1 MPRAIW
7 SGVISFGLVT
17 IPVKLYTATE
27 SKSLSFHQLHEK
39 CKTRIKE
46 QRYCP
51 TCDRQV
57 DYDEIV
63 KGFEYSKGNYVVV
76 TKEDLEELPLPS
88 KNIINISA
96 FVKAEEIDPLYFNGS
111 YYLEPEKLAQKPCA
125 LFMHAMEEKG
135 MVAIGTLALRNKE
148 RLCSLR
154 VLGGNLI
161 VEMLLYPD
169 EIRVDMDKKLPAAKL
184 SKQEMAMASSL
195 IDMMTQEFK
204 PEDYE
209 DHYRE
214 ALEAL
219 IAAKV
224 EGHETIEQPEESK
237 PTQVVD
243 LMEALRASIE
253 NAKSSRAK
261 KSPQAEEEK
270 FLKSVK
276 KSHSKSE
283 EKGDSKKSTRSTRS
297 ASSRRSTGTSRAKA
311 AGKRK
316 PATKKRGA
324 A

>member
-7 SGVISFGLVT
+7 SGVISFGLVS

-46 QRYCP
+46 LRWCP
-51 TCDRQV
+51 HCDRQV

-63 KGFEYSKGNYVVV
+63 RGFEYSKDNYVVV

-88 KNIINISA
+88 KNIINITA
-96 FVKAEEIDPLYFNGS
+96 FVNAEEIDPLYFNGS
-111 YYLEPEKLAQKPCA
+111 YYLQPEKLAQKPCA
-125 LFMHAMEEKG
+125 LFMHAMEEKE

-161 VEMLLYPD
+161 LEMLLYPD
-169 EIRVDMDKKLPAAKL
+169 EIRVDMKSKLPAAKL
-184 SKQEMAMASSL
+184 TKQEMTMASSL
-195 IDMMTQEFK
+195 IDMMAQRFN
-204 PEDYE
+204 PQDFE

-214 ALEAL
+214 ALSAL
-219 IAAKV
+219 IKAKV
-224 EGHETIEQPEESK
+224 DGDETIEQPESAK
-237 PTQVVD
+237 PTHVVD
-243 LMEALRASIE
+243 LMEALRASVE
-253 NAKSSRAK
+253 NAKAGRNK

-270 FLKSVK
+270 LIKAVRK
-276 KSHSKSE
+276 QASHRKAAD
-283 EKGDSKKSTRSTRS
+283 KGVSAKEVTRT
-297 ASSRRSTGTSRAKA
+297 TRAKA
-311 AGKRK
+311 ASRKK
-316 PATKKRGA
+316 PAAKKRGA

>member
-7 SGVISFGLVT
+7 SGVISFGLVS

-46 QRYCP
+46 LRWCP
-51 TCDRQV
+51 HCDRQV

-63 KGFEYSKGNYVVV
+63 KGFEYSKDNYVVV

-88 KNIINISA
+88 KNIINITA
-96 FVKAEEIDPLYFNGS
+96 FVDAEEIDPLYFNGS
-111 YYLEPEKLAQKPCA
+111 YYLEPEKLAQKPCS
-125 LFMHAMEEKG
+125 LFMHAMQEKG
-135 MVAIGTLALRNKE
+135 MVAIGTLAIRNKE

-161 VEMLLYPD
+161 LEMLLYPD
-169 EIRVDMDKKLPAAKL
+169 EIRVDMKTKLPAAKL
-184 SKQEMAMASSL
+184 TKQEMTMASSL
-195 IDMMTQEFK
+195 IDMMAQKFN
-204 PEDYE
+204 PQDYE

-214 ALEAL
+214 ALSAL
-219 IAAKV
+219 IKAKV
-224 EGHETIEQPEESK
+224 DGDEAIEQPATSK

-243 LMEALRASIE
+243 LMDALRASVE
-253 NAKSSRAK
+253 NAKSSRNK

-270 FLKSVK
+270 LIKAVK
-276 KSHSKSE
+276 KQASQRKAADKEVSAKKSARTVAT
-283 EKGDSKKSTRSTRS
+283 KSASKK
-297 ASSRRSTGTSRAKA
+297 
-311 AGKRK
+311 K
-316 PATKKRGA
+316 PIAKKRGA

>member
-7 SGVISFGLVT
+7 SGVISFGLVS

-46 QRYCP
+46 LRWCP
-51 TCDRQV
+51 HCDRQV

-63 KGFEYSKGNYVVV
+63 KGFEYSKDNYVVV

-88 KNIINISA
+88 KNIINITA
-96 FVKAEEIDPLYFNGS
+96 FVDAEEIDPLYFNGS
-111 YYLEPEKLAQKPCA
+111 YYLEPEKLAQKPCS
-125 LFMHAMEEKG
+125 LFMHAMQEKG
-135 MVAIGTLALRNKE
+135 MVAIGTLAIRNKE

-161 VEMLLYPD
+161 LEMLLYPD
-169 EIRVDMDKKLPAAKL
+169 EIRVDMKTKLPAAKL
-184 SKQEMAMASSL
+184 TKQEMTMASSL
-195 IDMMTQEFK
+195 IDMMAQKFN
-204 PEDYE
+204 PQDYE

-214 ALEAL
+214 ALSAL
-219 IAAKV
+219 IKAKV
-224 EGHETIEQPEESK
+224 DGDEAIEQPATSK

-243 LMEALRASIE
+243 LMDALRASVE
-253 NAKSSRAK
+253 NAKSSRNK

-270 FLKSVK
+270 LIKAVK
-276 KSHSKSE
+276 KQASQRKAADKEVSAKKSARTVVT
-283 EKGDSKKSTRSTRS
+283 KSASKK
-297 ASSRRSTGTSRAKA
+297 
-311 AGKRK
+311 K
-316 PATKKRGA
+316 PIAKKRGA

>member
-7 SGVISFGLVT
+7 SGVISFGLVS

-46 QRYCP
+46 MRWCP
-51 TCDRQV
+51 QCDRQV
-57 DYDEIV
+57 EYDEIV

-76 TKEDLEELPLPS
+76 TKEDLESLPLPS

-111 YYLEPEKLAQKPCA
+111 YYLEPEKLAHKPCS
-125 LFMHAMEEKG
+125 LFMLAMEEKG

-161 VEMLLYPD
+161 LEMLLYPD
-169 EIRVDMDKKLPAAKL
+169 EIRVDMGSKLPQAKL

-195 IDMMTQEFK
+195 IDMMSTDFK
-204 PEDYE
+204 PQEYE
-209 DHYRE
+209 DNYRE
-214 ALEAL
+214 ALQTL
-219 IAAKV
+219 IKAKV
-224 EGHETIEQPEESK
+224 NGEATFEQEDVETPSK
-237 PTQVVD
+237 VVD
-243 LMEALRASIE
+243 LMDALRASVE
-253 NAKSSRAK
+253 AAKSGRNK

-270 FLKSVK
+270 VIKAAK
-276 KSHSKSE
+276 KQASHRKAPDKE
-283 EKGDSKKSTRSTRS
+283 VTAKKP
-297 ASSRRSTGTSRAKA
+297 SRAKSA
-311 AGKRK
+311 SKRATTRGARK
-316 PATKKRGA
+316 TTKKRGA

>member
-7 SGVISFGLVT
+7 SGVISFGLVS

-46 QRYCP
+46 LRWCP
-51 TCDRQV
+51 HCDRQV

-63 KGFEYSKGNYVVV
+63 KGFEYSKDNYVVV

-88 KNIINISA
+88 KNIINITA
-96 FVKAEEIDPLYFNGS
+96 FVNAEEIDPLYFNGS
-111 YYLEPEKLAQKPCA
+111 YYLEPEKLAQKPCS
-125 LFMHAMEEKG
+125 LFMNAMQEKG
-135 MVAIGTLALRNKE
+135 MVAIGTLTLRNKE

-161 VEMLLYPD
+161 LEMLLYPD
-169 EIRVDMDKKLPAAKL
+169 EIRVDMKTKLPAAKL
-184 SKQEMAMASSL
+184 TKQELAMASSL
-195 IDMMTQEFK
+195 IDMMAQSFN
-204 PEDYE
+204 PQDYE

-214 ALEAL
+214 ALSAL
-219 IAAKV
+219 IKAKV
-224 EGHETIEQPEESK
+224 DGEETIEQPEK
-237 PTQVVD
+237 AKATHVVD
-243 LMEALRASIE
+243 LMDALRASVE
-253 NAKSSRAK
+253 NAKSSRNK

-270 FLKSVK
+270 LIKAVK
-276 KSHSKSE
+276 KQASHRKAAD
-283 EKGDSKKSTRSTRS
+283 KGVSAKKATRTV
-297 ASSRRSTGTSRAKA
+297 RAKS
-311 AGKRK
+311 AGRKK

>member
-7 SGVISFGLVT
+7 SGVISFGLVS

-46 QRYCP
+46 QRWCP
-51 TCDRQV
+51 HCDKQV

-63 KGFEYSKGNYVVV
+63 KGFEYSKGDYVVV
-76 TKEDLEELPLPS
+76 TRDDLEELPLPS

-184 SKQEMAMASSL
+184 SKQELSMASSL
-195 IDMMTQEFK
+195 IDMMTQDFQ
-204 PEDYE
+204 PNDYE

-214 ALEAL
+214 ALQAL
-219 IAAKV
+219 IKAKID
-224 EGHETIEQPEESK
+224 GDETIEQPEETK
-237 PTQVVD
+237 PTRVVD
-243 LMEALRASIE
+243 LMEALRASVE
-253 NAKSSRAK
+253 NAKSGRSK

-270 FLKSVK
+270 VLKSIK
-276 KSHSKSE
+276 RQTA
-283 EKGDSKKSTRSTRS
+283 SKKSADKQAPARKG
-297 ASSRRSTGTSRAKA
+297 RRSTGSKPSVKKKA
-311 AGKRK
+311 
-316 PATKKRGA
+316 PEKKRGA

>member
-39 CKTRIKE
+39 CQTRIQE
-46 QRYCP
+46 RRWCP
-51 TCDRQV
+51 HCDRQV

-88 KNIINISA
+88 KNIINITA

-125 LFMHAMEEKG
+125 LFMHAMAEKG
-135 MVAIGTLALRNKE
+135 MVALGTLALRNKE

-154 VLGGNLI
+154 VVGGNLI

-169 EIRVDMDKKLPAAKL
+169 EIRIDFNKKLPATKL
-184 SKQEMAMASSL
+184 SKQELSMASSL
-195 IDMMTQEFK
+195 IDMMFQKFK
-204 PEDYE
+204 PEEHE
-209 DHYRE
+209 DQYRE
-214 ALEAL
+214 ALQSL
-219 IAAKV
+219 IKAKID
-224 EGHETIEQPEESK
+224 GDETIEKPEEAQ
-237 PTQVVD
+237 PTRVVD
-243 LMEALRASIE
+243 LMEALRASVE
-253 NAKSSRAK
+253 SAKSSRSKNSAPADK
-261 KSPQAEEEK
+261 KTAP
-270 FLKSVK
+270 K
-276 KSHSKSE
+276 KTANNKRASATK
-283 EKGDSKKSTRSTRS
+283 KKSTH
-297 ASSRRSTGTSRAKA
+297 
-311 AGKRK
+311 
-316 PATKKRGA
+316 KKRGA

>member
-7 SGVISFGLVT
+7 SGVISFGLVS

-46 QRYCP
+46 LRWCP
-51 TCDRQV
+51 HCDRQV

-63 KGFEYSKGNYVVV
+63 KGFEYSKDNYVVV

-88 KNIINISA
+88 KNIINITA
-96 FVKAEEIDPLYFNGS
+96 FVDAEEIDPLYFNGS
-111 YYLEPEKLAQKPCA
+111 YYLEPEKLAQKPCS
-125 LFMHAMEEKG
+125 LFMHAMQEKG
-135 MVAIGTLALRNKE
+135 MVAIGTLAIRNKE

-161 VEMLLYPD
+161 LEMLLYPD
-169 EIRVDMDKKLPAAKL
+169 EIRVDMKTKLPAAKL
-184 SKQEMAMASSL
+184 TKQEMTMASSL
-195 IDMMTQEFK
+195 IDMMAQKFN
-204 PEDYE
+204 PQDYE

-214 ALEAL
+214 ALSAL
-219 IAAKV
+219 IKAKV
-224 EGHETIEQPEESK
+224 DGDETIEQPATSK

-243 LMEALRASIE
+243 LMDALRASVE
-253 NAKSSRAK
+253 NAKSSRNK

-270 FLKSVK
+270 LIKAVK
-276 KSHSKSE
+276 KQASQRKAADKEVSAKKRARTVATKSA
-283 EKGDSKKSTRSTRS
+283 SKK
-297 ASSRRSTGTSRAKA
+297 
-311 AGKRK
+311 K
-316 PATKKRGA
+316 PIAKKRGA

>member
-7 SGVISFGLVT
+7 SGVISFGLVS

-46 QRYCP
+46 QRWCP
-51 TCDRQV
+51 HCDKQV

-63 KGFEYSKGNYVVV
+63 KGFEYSKGDYVVV
-76 TKEDLEELPLPS
+76 TKEDLEELPLVS
-88 KNIINISA
+88 KNIINITA

-125 LFMHAMEEKG
+125 LFMHAMQEKE

-154 VLGGNLI
+154 VLGGNLL
-161 VEMLLYPD
+161 VDMLLYPD

-184 SKQEMAMASSL
+184 SKQEVTMASSL
-195 IDMMTQEFK
+195 IDMMTQDFQ
-204 PEDYE
+204 PEEYE
-209 DHYRE
+209 DHYRD
-214 ALEAL
+214 ALQAL
-219 IAAKV
+219 IKAKIEGDETV
-224 EGHETIEQPEESK
+224 EQAKETK
-237 PTQVVD
+237 PTGVVD
-243 LMEALRASIE
+243 LMEALRASVE
-253 NAKSSRAK
+253 NARSSRSK

-270 FLKSVK
+270 VIKSIKRQASRK
-276 KSHSKSE
+276 KVENRKSP
-283 EKGDSKKSTRSTRS
+283 EKR
-297 ASSRRSTGTSRAKA
+297 SRRSSTRPESSASKKKKTD
-311 AGKRK
+311 
-316 PATKKRGA
+316 KKRGA

>member
-7 SGVISFGLVT
+7 SGVISFGLVS

-46 QRYCP
+46 QRWCP
-51 TCDRQV
+51 HCDKQV

-63 KGFEYSKGNYVVV
+63 KGFEYSKGDYVVV
-76 TKEDLEELPLPS
+76 TRDDLEELPLPS

-154 VLGGNLI
+154 VLGGNLL

-184 SKQEMAMASSL
+184 SKQELSMASSL
-195 IDMMTQEFK
+195 IDMMTQDFQ
-204 PEDYE
+204 PDDYE

-214 ALEAL
+214 ALQAL
-219 IAAKV
+219 IKAKID
-224 EGHETIEQPEESK
+224 GDETIEQPEETK
-237 PTQVVD
+237 PTRVVD
-243 LMEALRASIE
+243 LMEALRASVE
-253 NAKSSRAK
+253 NAKSSRSK

-270 FLKSVK
+270 VLKSIK
-276 KSHSKSE
+276 RQTA
-283 EKGDSKKSTRSTRS
+283 SKKSADKQAPARKG
-297 ASSRRSTGTSRAKA
+297 RRSTGSKPSVKKKA
-311 AGKRK
+311 
-316 PATKKRGA
+316 PEKKRGA

>member
-27 SKSLSFHQLHEK
+27 SKSIGFHQLHEK

-46 QRYCP
+46 LRWCP
-51 TCDRQV
+51 HCEKQV

-63 KGFEYSKGNYVVV
+63 KGFEYSKGEYVVV

-154 VLGGNLI
+154 VLGGNLML
-161 VEMLLYPD
+161 ENLLYPD
-169 EIRVDMDKKLPAAKL
+169 EIRVDMDTKLPATKL
-184 SKQEMAMASSL
+184 SKQEIAMASSL
-195 IDMMTQEFK
+195 IDMMSTKFDPSE
-204 PEDYE
+204 YE

-219 IAAKV
+219 IKSKV
-224 EGHETIEQPEESK
+224 DGNETIEQPDEKE
-237 PTQVVD
+237 PTRVVD
-243 LMEALRASIE
+243 LMEALRASVE
-253 NAKSSRAK
+253 NAKSSRK
-261 KSPQAEEEK
+261 QKPQADEEEVIK
-270 FLKSVK
+270 AA
-276 KSHSKSE
+276 
-283 EKGDSKKSTRSTRS
+283 KKSTRNHAAQT
-297 ASSRRSTGTSRAKA
+297 KA
-311 AGKRK
+311 AAKGTAAKKSAEPKTAASRK
-316 PATKKRGA
+316 TATKRRGA

>member
-7 SGVISFGLVT
+7 SGVISFGLVS

-46 QRYCP
+46 QRWCP
-51 TCDRQV
+51 HCDKQV

-63 KGFEYSKGNYVVV
+63 KGFEYSKGDYVVV
-76 TKEDLEELPLPS
+76 TRDDLEELPLPS

-96 FVKAEEIDPLYFNGS
+96 FIKAEEIDPLYFNGS

-154 VLGGNLI
+154 VLGGNLL

-184 SKQEMAMASSL
+184 SKQELSMASSL
-195 IDMMTQEFK
+195 IDMMTQDFQ
-204 PEDYE
+204 PDDYE

-214 ALEAL
+214 ALQAL
-219 IAAKV
+219 IKAKID
-224 EGHETIEQPEESK
+224 GDETIEQPEETK
-237 PTQVVD
+237 PTRVVD
-243 LMEALRASIE
+243 LMEALRASVE
-253 NAKSSRAK
+253 NAKSSRSK

-270 FLKSVK
+270 VLKSIK
-276 KSHSKSE
+276 RQTA
-283 EKGDSKKSTRSTRS
+283 SKKSADKQAPARKG
-297 ASSRRSTGTSRAKA
+297 RRSTGSKPSVKKKA
-311 AGKRK
+311 
-316 PATKKRGA
+316 PEKKRGA

>member
-7 SGVISFGLVT
+7 SGVISFGLVS
-17 IPVKLYTATE
+17 IPVKLYTATD
-27 SKSLSFHQLHEK
+27 SKSLSFHMLHEK

-46 QRYCP
+46 QRWCP
-51 TCDRQV
+51 HCDKQV

-96 FVKAEEIDPLYFNGS
+96 FVKAEEIDPLYFNGA

-125 LFMHAMEEKG
+125 LFMHAMQEKG
-135 MVAIGTLALRNKE
+135 MVALGTLALRNKE

-169 EIRVDMDKKLPAAKL
+169 EIRVDMDKKMPAAKL
-184 SKQEMAMASSL
+184 SKQEMSMASSL
-195 IDMMTQEFK
+195 IDMMSTDFK
-204 PEDYE
+204 PQDYE

-219 IAAKV
+219 IKAKV
-224 EGHETIEQPEESK
+224 DGEETVEQPEETQ
-237 PTQVVD
+237 PTRVVD
-243 LMEALRASIE
+243 LMEALRASVE
-253 NAKSSRAK
+253 NAKSSRTK
-261 KSPQAEEEK
+261 KSPQETEVKAIK
-270 FLKSVK
+270 AIKRQASHK
-276 KSHSKSE
+276 KSADKGVTAKKTTHSRSKSTS
-283 EKGDSKKSTRSTRS
+283 KTTKKKSPER
-297 ASSRRSTGTSRAKA
+297 
-311 AGKRK
+311 
-316 PATKKRGA
+316 KRGA

>member
-7 SGVISFGLVT
+7 SGVISFGLVS

-39 CKTRIKE
+39 CKSRIKE
-46 QRYCP
+46 LRWCP
-51 TCDRQV
+51 TCDREV

-88 KNIINISA
+88 KNIIEISA

-111 YYLEPEKLAQKPCA
+111 YYLEPEKLAQKPCS
-125 LFMHAMEEKG
+125 LFMHAMENKG

-161 VEMLLYPD
+161 LEMLLYPD
-169 EIRVDMDKKLPAAKL
+169 EIRVDMDSKLPAAKL
-184 SKQEMAMASSL
+184 SKQELAMASSL
-195 IDMMTQEFK
+195 IDIMAQKFK

-214 ALEAL
+214 ALNSL
-219 IAAKV
+219 IKSKV
-224 EGHETIEQPEESK
+224 EGDETIEQAPEAK
-237 PTQVVD
+237 PTHVVD
-243 LMEALRASIE
+243 LMEALRASVE
-253 NAKSSRAK
+253 NAKSGHK
-261 KSPQAEEEK
+261 KSSPQAGEEK
-270 FLKSVK
+270 YLSEVK
-276 KSHSKSE
+276 KQTSHRKTTEKSAT
-283 EKGDSKKSTRSTRS
+283 DKKAT
-297 ASSRRSTGTSRAKA
+297 RAKTP
-311 AGKRK
+311 GKRK
-316 PATKKRGA
+316 SVVKKRGA

>member
-7 SGVISFGLVT
+7 SGVISFGLVS

-46 QRYCP
+46 LRWCP
-51 TCDRQV
+51 HCDRQV

-63 KGFEYSKGNYVVV
+63 KGFEYSKDNYVVV

-88 KNIINISA
+88 KNIINITA
-96 FVKAEEIDPLYFNGS
+96 FVDAEEIDPLYFNGS
-111 YYLEPEKLAQKPCA
+111 YYLEPEKLAQKPCS
-125 LFMHAMEEKG
+125 LFMHAMQEKG
-135 MVAIGTLALRNKE
+135 MVAIGTLAIRNKE

-161 VEMLLYPD
+161 LEMLLYPD
-169 EIRVDMDKKLPAAKL
+169 EIRVDMKTKLPAAKL
-184 SKQEMAMASSL
+184 TKQEMTMASSL
-195 IDMMTQEFK
+195 IDMMAQKFN
-204 PEDYE
+204 PQDYE

-214 ALEAL
+214 ALSAL
-219 IAAKV
+219 IKAKADGD
-224 EGHETIEQPEESK
+224 EAIEQPATSK

-243 LMEALRASIE
+243 LMDALRASVE
-253 NAKSSRAK
+253 NAKSSRNK

-270 FLKSVK
+270 LIKAVK
-276 KSHSKSE
+276 KQASQRKAADKEVSAKKSARTVAT
-283 EKGDSKKSTRSTRS
+283 KSASKK
-297 ASSRRSTGTSRAKA
+297 
-311 AGKRK
+311 K
-316 PATKKRGA
+316 PIAKKRGA